1 MKKIAIFLAILLVAG
16 SAPGWSLSATV
27 DNVIDG
33 RMKSDIHPIA
43 DAGLVLNEAN
53 KGIDTTYHAVTDPLA
68 PVLDPIRKI
77 RDETVRYAKTAVN
90 TAWDLVTLRNYRNK

>member
-1 MKKIAIFLAILLVAG
+1 MRKIAIFLVVLLIAG
-16 SAPGWSLSATV
+16 AAPVWSLSATV

-43 DAGLVLNEAN
+43 DAGLILHEVN

-68 PVLDPIRKI
+68 PVLDPMRKI
-77 RDETVRYAKTAVN
+77 RDETVRYAKMAVN
-90 TAWDLVTLRNYRNK
+90 TVWDLVTLRNYRGK